1 MKRHSPFWF
10 YGFWF
15 HARKYS
21 GVQFWYKLKIES
33 SGIPELF
40 DTRTKPKINPIRMC
54 TRCKDKITTFTS
66 KHNESVC
73 PLYASYYCSFC
84 AKKGHLLSAC
94 PRKYI
99 AKSVK
104 PVVLEEIAEPI
115 MKRTLEI
122 KDNDAVIAAYLSARG
137 YETGRKASENREILA
152 EYAASEGM
160 KLVREWSLKI
170 IMPDGQETRASV
182 TNTLSFKELLAS
194 LEGRGYDLPTKVV
207 FASNGKIITSLDKL
221 TCKSTLNIIARP

>member
-1 MKRHSPFWF
+1 
-10 YGFWF
+10 
-15 HARKYS
+15 
-21 GVQFWYKLKIES
+21 
-33 SGIPELF
+33 
-40 DTRTKPKINPIRMC
+40 MC

-99 AKSVK
+99 ARSVK
-104 PVVLEEIAEPI
+104 PVVLEELPEPVI
-115 MKRTLEI
+115 KKTLEI
-122 KDNDAVIAAYLSARG
+122 KDDDAVIAAFLSARG
-137 YETGRKASENREILA
+137 YEVSKKASENRQALA
-152 EYAASEGM
+152 EYAISEDR
-160 KLVREWSLKI
+160 KLVREWSLRI
-170 IMPDGQETRASV
+170 ILPDGQETRASV

-194 LEGRGYDLPTKVV
+194 LDGRGYDLPSKVV
-207 FASNGKIITSLDKL
+207 FASNGKVISSLDKL